1 MPATVHGR
9 RPTLRTVTHTDG
21 THPVTTSTT
30 PPDLTSLPRSA
41 LLDTA
46 TAAAAL
52 GLAPETLAN
61 WRVTGRYALAYVRCG
76 RYPRYRVGDL
86 LDWLDR
92 RTQQHTGQSA
102 RCARSASAA

>member
-21 THPVTTSTT
+21 THPVTTST

-61 WRVTGRYALAYVRCG
+61 WRVTGRYGLPFVRSG
-76 RYPRYRVGDL
+76 RLPRYRVGDL
-86 LDWLDR
+86 LDWLEQ
-92 RTQQHTGQSA
+92 RTRTHTGQTA
-102 RCARSASAA
+102 RPTTAA

>member
-9 RPTLRTVTHTDG
+9 RPTLRTVTHNDG
-21 THPVTTSTT
+21 TQPVTTSTT

-61 WRVTGRYALAYVRCG
+61 WRVTGRYALPFVRCG
-76 RYPRYRVGDL
+76 RYPRYRAGDL
-86 LDWLDR
+86 LDWLEQ
-92 RTQQHTGQSA
+92 RTRTHTGQTA
-102 RCARSASAA
+102 RPTTAA